1 MDYYSTLFQ
10 RMLLHFRK
18 EKLEGLKK
26 ENLVEWLVMEEVPND
41 YRTYMM
47 LELNKMKIPA
57 LGQVL
62 KDKKV
67 VGALLK
73 GA

>member
-1 MDYYSTLFQ
+1 
-10 RMLLHFRK
+10 
-18 EKLEGLKK
+18 
-26 ENLVEWLVMEEVPND
+26 MEEVPND

-47 LELNKMKIPA
+47 LELNKMKMPA
-57 LGQVL
+57 LGPVL